1 MNEVE
6 KAGEL
11 FLEGYN
17 CAQSVFTAFCHRFGM
32 DTETAKK
39 VSAGLGGGV
48 GRMRE
53 VCGAV
58 SGAAM
63 VIGSIVAPVSGDD
76 KQSKAENYELVREFA
91 DRFRKRHGDT
101 VICREMLKLSIPME
115 NTAMPENRTAEYYKN
130 RPCLKAV
137 EDAAE
142 ILKNI
147 IDEYEKGEI
156 KK

>member
-1 MNEVE
+1 MNEIGR
-6 KAGEL
+6 AGEL
-11 FLEGYN
+11 FLEGFN

-32 DTETAKK
+32 DEETAKR

-63 VIGSIVAPVSGDD
+63 VLGSVASAVEGDD
-76 KQSKAENYELVREFA
+76 KENKARNYELVREFTE
-91 DRFRKRHGDT
+91 RFKKRHGGT
-101 VICREMLKLSIPME
+101 VICRDLLALDIPME
-115 NTAMPENRTAEYYKN
+115 KSAMPENRTAEYYKN
-130 RPCLKAV
+130 RPCLKLV

-142 ILKNI
+142 ILTEMIKEN
-147 IDEYEKGEI
+147 ENGEI
-156 KK
+156 

>member
-1 MNEVE
+1 MTEKE

-17 CAQSVFTAFCHRFGM
+17 CAQAVFTAFCHRFGM
-32 DTETAKK
+32 DEDTAKK

-58 SGAAM
+58 SGGAM
-63 VIGSIVAPVSGDD
+63 VIGSLCAATQGDD
-76 KQSKAENYELVREFA
+76 NESKMRNYELVREFA
-91 DRFRKRHGDT
+91 DRFAAIHGS
-101 VICREMLKLSIPME
+101 VVCRDLLKLGIKME
-115 NTAMPENRTAEYYKN
+115 ETAKPDGRTAEYYKN
-130 RPCLKAV
+130 RPCLKVV

-142 ILKNI
+142 ILMQMIEEN
-147 IDEYEKGEI
+147 E
-156 KK
+156 

>member
-1 MNEVE
+1 MKEVE

-11 FLEGYN
+11 FIQGFN
-17 CAQSVFTAFCHRFGM
+17 CAQAVFTAFCHRFGM
-32 DTETAKK
+32 DEETAKR

-63 VIGSIVAPVSGDD
+63 VLGSVAAATAGDD
-76 KQSKAENYELVREFA
+76 REGKAKNYELVREFA
-91 DRFRKRHGDT
+91 QRFKKRHGGT
-101 VICREMLKLSIPME
+101 VICREMLKLGIPME

-142 ILKNI
+142 ILVQMI
-147 IDEYEKGEI
+147 EEYEKGEN
-156 KK
+156 

>member
-1 MNEVE
+1 MTEKE

-11 FLEGYN
+11 FLEGFN
-17 CAQSVFTAFCHRFGM
+17 CAQSVFTAFCHRFDM
-32 DTETAKK
+32 DEETAKK

-63 VIGSIVAPVSGDD
+63 VIGSLCAATQGADEE
-76 KQSKAENYELVREFA
+76 SKKKNYELVREFA
-91 DRFRKRHGDT
+91 DRFTAIHGS
-101 VICREMLKLSIPME
+101 VVCRDLLKLGIKME
-115 NTAMPENRTAEYYKN
+115 DTAKPDSRNEQYYKN
-130 RPCLKAV
+130 RPCLKVV

-142 ILKNI
+142 ILMQMIK
-147 IDEYEKGEI
+147 EKE
-156 KK
+156 

>member
-1 MNEVE
+1 MNEIE

-17 CAQSVFTAFCHRFGM
+17 CSQSVFVAFCHRFNI
-32 DTETAKK
+32 DEETAKRI
-39 VSAGLGGGV
+39 SAGLGGGV

-63 VIGSIVAPVSGDD
+63 VLGSVVAPVDGDD
-76 KQSKAENYELVREFA
+76 GESKKKNYELVREFA
-91 DRFRKRHGDT
+91 KRFGARHGGT
-101 VICREMLKLSIPME
+101 VVCREMLKLGVQME
-115 NTAMPENRTAEYYKN
+115 NSAAPERRSAEYYKK

-142 ILKNI
+142 IVKEL
-147 IDEYEKGEI
+147 IDEYEKGEL
-156 KK
+156 

>member
-1 MNEVE
+1 MKEVE
-6 KAGEL
+6 RAGEL
-11 FLEGYN
+11 FLQGFN
-17 CAQSVFTAFCHRFGM
+17 CSQAVFTAFCHRFGM
-32 DTETAKK
+32 DEETAKR

-63 VIGSIVAPVSGDD
+63 VLGSLAAAVEGDD
-76 KQSKAENYELVREFA
+76 KENKTKNYELVREFSE
-91 DRFRKRHGDT
+91 RFKQRHGGT
-101 VICREMLKLSIPME
+101 VICREMLKLNVEME
-115 NTAMPENRTAEYYKN
+115 KTAMPENRTAEYYKN

-142 ILKNI
+142 IVKNI
-147 IDEYEKGEI
+147 IDEQEKGETA
-156 KK
+156 K

>member
-1 MNEVE
+1 MNEIE
-6 KAGEL
+6 RAGEL
-11 FLEGYN
+11 FLEGFN
-17 CAQSVFTAFCHRFGM
+17 CAQSVFTAFCHRF
-32 DTETAKK
+32 DIDEETAKRI
-39 VSAGLGGGV
+39 SAGLGGGV

-63 VIGSIVAPVSGDD
+63 VLGSVVAGVDGDD
-76 KQSKAENYELVREFA
+76 AESKGRNYELVREFA
-91 DRFRKRHGDT
+91 ERFKERHGGT
-101 VICREMLKLSIPME
+101 VICRELLKLKIPME

-130 RPCLKAV
+130 RPCLKIV

-147 IDEYEKGEI
+147 IDEQEKGDSA
-156 KK
+156 K

>member
-1 MNEVE
+1 MKEIE
-6 KAGEL
+6 RAGEL
-11 FLEGYN
+11 FLEGFN
-17 CAQSVFTAFCHRFGM
+17 CSQSVFTAFCHRFGM
-32 DTETAKK
+32 DEETAKK

-63 VIGSIVAPVSGDD
+63 VLGSVASATSGDD
-76 KQSKAENYELVREFA
+76 AESKAKNYELVREFSE
-91 DRFRKRHGDT
+91 RFKERHGGT
-101 VICREMLKLSIPME
+101 VICREMLKLNIPME
-115 NTAMPENRTAEYYKN
+115 NIAIPENRTAEYYKN

-142 ILKNI
+142 ILCQI
-147 IDEYEKGEI
+147 IKEYEKGEL
-156 KK
+156 

>member
-1 MNEVE
+1 MDEIQR
-6 KAGEL
+6 AGEL

-17 CAQSVFTAFCHRFGM
+17 CAQSVFTAFCHRFDM
-32 DTETAKK
+32 DEETAKR

-63 VIGSIVAPVSGDD
+63 VIGSLVAPVKGDD
-76 KQSKAENYELVREFA
+76 KESKAKNYELVREFSE
-91 DRFRKRHGDT
+91 RFKERHGGT

-115 NTAMPENRTAEYYKN
+115 KTAMPENRTAEYYKN

-142 ILKNI
+142 ILKKI
-147 IDEYEKGEI
+147 IEEYEKGEE
-156 KK
+156 